1 MFFYFLKRQ
10 FKSIYIYIYIYIC
23 FFFETMMKPPP
34 QTLTELMIKH
44 AEQKLISGLVAI

>member
-10 FKSIYIYIYIYIC
+10 FKSIYIYIYIFF